1 MKKKKVMAAL
11 LAGVMA
17 VGLTAC
23 GGTGSSTTAESD
35 TESAAAS
42 ESADAE
48 ASGTAEESAS
58 EESAEG
64 AADASDIT
72 VAGIVFQDDQF
83 MNMLTQGYVAAAEE
97 YGVNI
102 MTDNTNND
110 AAREVELINTYV
122 AQGVDGLAIAPLN
135 SDSSVA
141 ALRSADESGMK
152 IALTNI
158 DLTDADFIVAGY
170 TSNDY
175 DNCYKAGTEAAAIL
189 KEKVGDETAK
199 IATIQLASQLPDVSK
214 ARVDGYL
221 QGLED
226 GGVKYEVVAN
236 QDAWLQDTALEAASS
251 IITANA
257 DLDAIIAINDG
268 GTIGTVTAV
277 QNAGKSDEIM
287 VFGHDGPDQ
296 ISSMI
301 LDESSPLQS
310 VVAQDPY
317 GMGYE
322 AMSALIK
329 AIQGE
334 DYSATKGKCEYM
346 EGIIL
351 SKRDT
356 EAVNSWRVDN
366 GFEAI
371 Q

>member
-1 MKKKKVMAAL
+1 MKKKKVTAVL
-11 LAGVMA
+11 LAGAMA
-17 VGLTAC
+17 FGLAAC
-23 GGTGSSTTAESD
+23 GGGGTDSAGTDAQ
-35 TESAAAS
+35 SAAADTA
-42 ESADAE
+42 ETGADAKDAQGAE
-48 ASGTAEESAS
+48 AADS
-58 EESAEG
+58 EEG
-64 AADASDIT
+64 AGASDIT

-97 YGVNI
+97 YGVTI

-122 AQGVDGLAIAPLN
+122 AQGVDGLVIAPLN
-135 SDSSVA
+135 ADASVA
-141 ALRSADESGMK
+141 ALRAADEKGMK

-158 DLTDADFIVAGY
+158 DLTDAEFIVGGY

-175 DNCYKAGTEAAAIL
+175 DNCYQAGLEAAAIL
-189 KEKVGDETAK
+189 KEKVGEDTAK
-199 IATIQLASQLPDVSK
+199 IATIQFASQLPDVSK
-214 ARVDGYL
+214 NRVDGYL
-221 QGLED
+221 KGLED

-257 DLDAIIAINDG
+257 DLDAMIAVNDG

-277 QNAGKSDEIM
+277 QNAGKSGEIM
-287 VFGHDGPDQ
+287 VFGHDGSDQ

-301 LDESSPLQS
+301 LDENSPLQS
-310 VVAQDPY
+310 IVAQDPY

-334 DYSATKGKCEYM
+334 DYSATQGKCEYM

-371 Q
+371 D